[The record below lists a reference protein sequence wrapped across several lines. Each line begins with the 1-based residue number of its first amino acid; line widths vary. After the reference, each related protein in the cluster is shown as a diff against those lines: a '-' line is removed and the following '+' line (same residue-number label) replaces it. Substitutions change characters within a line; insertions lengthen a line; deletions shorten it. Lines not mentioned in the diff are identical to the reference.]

1 MEKLTCVNS
10 LEPLELD
17 FVRNI
22 IPILYNKAV
31 SLFLFC
37 GSRNLQVCWHKHP
50 YTILG
55 LVATTSLKKAAILQ
69 IDPTDVLDR
78 KQDDLWPKVAW
89 VGLQLIS
96 KAVASLVN
104 YISIKQARL
113 AFQWNTASIGMQ
125 IHNLLP
131 NNAQLLANHN

>member
-1 MEKLTCVNS
+1 MCK
-10 LEPLELD
+10 
-17 FVRNI
+17 F
-22 IPILYNKAV
+22 
-31 SLFLFC
+31 
-37 GSRNLQVCWHKHP
+37 GP
-50 YTILG
+50 YTIV
-55 LVATTSLKKAAILQ
+55 VATTSLKKAAILQ